1 MGRIRH
7 FIQDIV
13 RRRLLSNAALYVV
26 AAWVAIQVADLA
38 IDAGV
43 LRWPLRNV
51 FVAASLGFPVAL
63 ILSWFYNITRR
74 GIVRTPPLG
83 ADASHDSSLHKRD
96 YLLFASLAAVWA
108 VANVYVYTPAPVDKS
123 IAILPFE
130 NPGHDPDN
138 AMFAFGIRVDLQTQ
152 LQNLHDLKIIA
163 RESSD
168 KIDSDMSLPEMGL
181 KLGAA
186 YIMRGSVERIL
197 DRVRVNVV
205 LLDAEKEQQSW
216 AGSYDREL
224 TATNWFD
231 IRNEI
236 SAVITDTLQAE
247 LSPAEQE
254 RLETVPTQ
262 NLAALE
268 AYFHGKQRMATRRT
282 GALAEAVGYFQQA
295 VELDP
300 EFALAWVGLADSLQ
314 LRMAYAALPE
324 DVERPKVQAAID
336 KALALNDQL
345 GEAYATLG
353 LVRWAQDDFAA
364 AKVAYKRALEL
375 NPNYATAHHWHGI
388 FLASIGLSDEAL
400 AQIRKARELDPLSAI
415 INYQFARML
424 EELGRFDEALAEYKK
439 IVEFNPAFPNAYWMI
454 SEHHR
459 SVSGQLD
466 QAAVWARKG
475 IAVDAGN
482 PNGLAFLGWIYLELG
497 DERNAADWS
506 KLSLEQGSESYWPNA
521 TKEYLHLYRGEEDNA
536 LDCARKVLAI
546 NPDSRIELAYLGNH
560 DLQTGRD
567 ADARARYEH
576 GYPALLSEDPPKID
590 DTNYG
595 AAIDLA
601 YFLSKTGEQER
612 AELLLDRS
620 LTFIQTIP
628 RLGFWSGHWI
638 SDVRIYALQGKTE
651 KALAGLRQAIDEG
664 WRIYWWFYL
673 EHDPVLDSVRD
684 EPEFQAMLEE
694 IKADMADQLERVRA
708 MEVSG
713 DLAPILDV
721 N

>member
-1 MGRIRH
+1 VGRIGQ
-7 FIQDIV
+7 FIQDAG
-13 RRRLLSNAALYVV
+13 RRRVLSNAALYIV
-26 AAWVAIQVADLA
+26 AAWVVIQVADLA

-51 FVAASLGFPVAL
+51 FVAAFLGFPIAL
-63 ILSWFYNITRR
+63 ILSWFYDVTRR
-74 GIVRTPPLG
+74 GIVRTPPR
-83 ADASHDSSLHKRD
+83 DADSSFDESLNKRD
-96 YLLFASLAAVWA
+96 YLLIASLAAVW
-108 VANVYVYTPAPVDKS
+108 VVGNVFVYTPTAVDKS

-168 KIDSDMSLPEMGL
+168 RIDSDMSLPEIGL

-186 YIMRGSVERIL
+186 YIMRGSVERVL
-197 DRVRVNVV
+197 DRVRVNVI
-205 LLDAEKEQQSW
+205 LLDAEKEQQTW

-268 AYFHGKQRMATRRT
+268 AYFHGKQRMATRAT
-282 GALAEAVGYFQQA
+282 KALAEAVGYFQQA

-324 DVERPKVQAAID
+324 DVERPKVQAAIN
-336 KALALNDQL
+336 LALELDERL
-345 GEAYATLG
+345 GEAYASLG
-353 LVRWAQDDFAA
+353 LVQWGRNELADAE
-364 AKVAYKRALEL
+364 VAYKRALEL
-375 NPNYATAHHWHGI
+375 NPNYATAHHWYAI
-388 FLASIGLSDEAL
+388 FLSSTGRSEEGLAR
-400 AQIRKARELDPLSAI
+400 IRKARELDPLSSI
-415 INYQFARML
+415 INYQFAREL
-424 EELGRFDEALAEYKK
+424 EELGQFDEALAQYKR
-439 IVEFNPAFPNAYWMI
+439 INEFDPAFVNAYWMI

-466 QAAVWARKG
+466 QAAVWVRKG

-482 PNGLAFLGWIYLELG
+482 PSALAVIGWIYLELG
-497 DERNAADWS
+497 DERNAQDWI

-521 TKEYLHLYRGEEDNA
+521 TMEYLHLYRGEEAQA
-536 LDCARKVLAI
+536 LDAARTVLTLD
-546 NPDSRIELAYLGNH
+546 PTSWIELAYVGNH
-560 DLQTGRD
+560 DLQAGRF
-567 ADARARYEH
+567 AEARARYER

-590 DTNYG
+590 DTNHG

-620 LTFIQTIP
+620 LAFIQTIP

-651 KALAGLRQAIDEG
+651 QALAGLRQAIDEG
-664 WRIYWWFYL
+664 WRIYWWYYL
-673 EHDPVLDSVRD
+673 EHDPILASIRD

-694 IKADMADQLERVRA
+694 IKADMATQLQRVRA
-708 MEVSG
+708 MEASG
-713 DLAPILDV
+713 NIGPIPDI